1 MIHPAK
7 YTRAMNNSLIF
18 KEVSKTWRGASTPA
32 LDRLTLEVPAGSA
45 FGLLGPNGAGKSTL
59 INILLGLVRKD
70 SGVVSAGGI
79 SLDSDPMALRRL
91 CGLAP
96 QTPGLYPTLTV
107 RENLEVFARAR
118 GMTHAAARNAVDEC
132 MTATG
137 IHSRADQRADELSGG
152 LRQRLNVSLALLGNP
167 PILILDEPTSGV
179 DLQSR
184 RLILDLLKEQKQ
196 RGVTLLYASHE
207 LDEVEELCD
216 RLAIIAEGHC
226 RFSGEIH
233 EAGSTHAELARHY
246 FELTGDLAA

>member
-1 MIHPAK
+1 
-7 YTRAMNNSLIF
+7 MNNSLIF
-18 KEVSKTWRGASTPA
+18 KEVSKTWRGASQPA

-70 SGVVSAGGI
+70 AGEVCAGGF
-79 SLDSDPMALRRL
+79 SLDKNPTELRRM

-96 QTPGLYPTLTV
+96 QSPGLYPTLTV

-118 GMTHAAARNAVDEC
+118 GIPRTEIAPAVHDC
-132 MTATG
+132 MAATG
-137 IHSRADQRADELSGG
+137 IVDRADQRAEQLSGG

-184 RLILDLLKEQKQ
+184 RLILDLLKQQKA

-226 RFSGEIH
+226 RFAGTIQ
-233 EAGSTHAELARHY
+233 EAGSSHAELAKSY
-246 FELTGDLAA
+246 FEMTGDQAA

>member
-1 MIHPAK
+1 
-7 YTRAMNNSLIF
+7 MNNSLIF
-18 KEVSKTWRGASTPA
+18 KEVSKTWRGAAQPA

-70 SGVVSAGGI
+70 AGEVSAGGY
-79 SLDSDPMALRRL
+79 SLDDDPQALRRL

-96 QTPGLYPTLTV
+96 QSPGLYPTLTV
-107 RENLEVFARAR
+107 QENLEVFARAR
-118 GMTHAAARNAVDEC
+118 GISRDELGSAVHEC
-132 MTATG
+132 MEATG
-137 IHSRADQRADELSGG
+137 ISSRANQRAEQLSGG

-184 RLILDLLKEQKQ
+184 RLILDLLKAQKQ

-216 RLAIIAEGHC
+216 RVAIIAEGHC
-226 RFSGEIH
+226 RFSGPLR
-233 EAGSTHAELARHY
+233 EAGASHAELAKYY
-246 FELTGDLAA
+246 FEITGDKAA